1 MKTTSLWSLPGLLVL
16 SAGLAPM
23 AAPAMAA
30 TTPGPVCI
38 VYGDA
43 NQDGVFWVEDVWLLM
58 DWLDGAPPPMPE
70 PGTHAFLATDVDFD
84 QRITWFDA
92 LLAIDK
98 LNGLIEHF
106 PHGDSVCIFPF
117 AGFEWALPICSTRV
131 VPNRFI
137 PRTPEDIIH
146 SESEVAINSRD
157 EYVFRGIKTIADFP
171 EGAVTFTIEMWQTEM
186 FHWQSFPFSVGL
198 PHMSMGYFNWDRQ
211 WYFDTITEAGGRVR
225 HVYNLTPGGAQLNV
239 RYSTRYEYNPATHT
253 LVISFRKGEEAYQEV
268 YRGLSYWGQTGL
280 ETHGENHTNGRK
292 TAKIFLLSSDGHG
305 TAHYRLTCEGAGC
318 PAPGGDLTPP
328 EVTASLSGTM
338 GSNGWYTSNVGL
350 SWNVSD
356 AESGIA
362 STSGCEAVSLTA
374 NTTGTSFSCTAT
386 NGVGL
391 STTVPATIKIDKDAP
406 VVQPTVTGTLGLNG
420 WYVSDVTVSWAVSDA
435 TSGVESTT
443 GCGVTSLTANTPGTT
458 VTCSAT
464 NHAGLTAAGQV
475 TVKIDKSPGAITS
488 NLIAV
493 VASLPNVNAGIKNA
507 LTSKLQNALASLG
520 RGNGNAARNQLAAF
534 INEVEAQAGK
544 ALRVADA
551 IFLIEQARNAM
562 AGIVS

>member
-1 MKTTSLWSLPGLLVL
+1 MKTRNLWSLPGLLLLAV
-16 SAGLAPM
+16 GLALPPAI
-23 AAPAMAA
+23 AAS
-30 TTPGPVCI
+30 TPGLGCV
-38 VYGDA
+38 VYGDS
-43 NQDGVFWVEDVWLLM
+43 NQDGVFGLDDLYLLM

-70 PGTHAFLATDVDFD
+70 KGSRAFLATDVDGN
-84 QRITWFDA
+84 QQ
-92 LLAIDK
+92 IDWYDFFQFLDV
-98 LNGLIEHF
+98 LNGVSPGF
-106 PHGDSVCIFPF
+106 PYGNSVCLFSF
-117 AGFEWALPICSTRV
+117 AGFEWQVYDCSTRV
-131 VPNRFI
+131 LPNQFI

-146 SESEVAINSRD
+146 SESEVGINSRD
-157 EYVFRGIKTIADFP
+157 EYVFRGIKTTTDFP
-171 EGAVTFTIEMWQTEM
+171 EGVVTFTVEMWQTEM
-186 FHWQSFPFSVGL
+186 FHWQSFPFVAVL
-198 PHMSMGYFNWDRQ
+198 PHAMLGYFNWDRQ
-211 WYFDTITEAGGRVR
+211 WYFDTVNESGGGVR
-225 HVYNLTPGGAQLNV
+225 HIYNLTPGGAQLNV
-239 RYSTRYEYNPATHT
+239 RYTGKFEYNPATHT
-253 LVISFRKGEEAYQEV
+253 LVFWFRKGEEAYQEV
-268 YRGLSYWGQTGL
+268 YRGLSYWGRTGL
-280 ETHGENHTNGRK
+280 ESHGENHADGRK
-292 TAKIFLLSSDGHG
+292 SAKIFLLSSDGHG
-305 TAHYRLTCEGAGC
+305 TAHYRLTCDGAGC
-318 PAPGGDLTPP
+318 PTPGGDETAP
-328 EVTASLSGTM
+328 EVSASMTGTL
-338 GSNGWYTSNVGL
+338 GANGWYTSNVGL

-374 NTTGTSFSCTAT
+374 NTTGTSFLCTAT

-391 STTVPATIKIDKDAP
+391 VTTVPATIKIDKDAP

-435 TSGVESTT
+435 TSGVGSTT

-464 NHAGLTAAGQV
+464 NHAGLTAAGQA